1 MDIDISLSF
10 EEDNVK
16 KFLNAMVD
24 MGMTPRAPIPAESIL
39 DSEIRKAL
47 VDKKNA
53 IVFTF
58 IDVDNPFKQIDVFLT
73 DEMEYHN
80 IILGS
85 ESLSIE
91 ADFQVNIA
99 SIDQLIEMKLAVR
112 PVRDKDQRDIAEL
125 RRLKNG

>member
-1 MDIDISLSF
+1 MAF
-10 EEDNVK
+10 C
-16 KFLNAMVD
+16 
-24 MGMTPRAPIPAESIL
+24 
-39 DSEIRKAL
+39 
-47 VDKKNA
+47 KKNA

-80 IILGS
+80 IISGS

-99 SIDQLIEMKLAVR
+99 SIDQLIEMKLAVK
-112 PVRDKDQRDIAEL
+112 PIRDKDQRDIAEL
-125 RRLKNG
+125 QRLKNG